1 MYFKE
6 INMGRIILDEQGNP
20 IWGNPQDRLNEIK
33 FILQPHLE
41 DIKKKI
47 EFNDKKMYPQKL
59 NFIPTITNLLDGY
72 LRKKRLI
79 RYDYAIDIDSETLYE
94 FSNAFF
100 DLLIFIRG
108 YVPEYIANKQTFCAF
123 IGFATSVFN
132 ELQNSQDGDIVA
144 IIDNLLDSFRETN
157 MSGAMGG
164 TVNTTAT
171 FNRMRA
177 KDSGY
182 SMQLKADEQQ
192 QTANTMI
199 VMDNDTVKKQLEN
212 VFGGKFIGKSK

>member
-1 MYFKE
+1 
-6 INMGRIILDEQGNP
+6 MGRIILDENGNS
-20 IWGNPQDRLNEIK
+20 IWGEPQERFNEIK
-33 FILQPHLE
+33 NILQPHLE

-47 EFNDKKMYPQKL
+47 EVNDKRMYPQKL
-59 NFIPTITNLLDGY
+59 NFIPNVTNLLDGY

-79 RYDYAIDIDSETLYE
+79 RYDYAINIDADTLQD
-94 FSNAFF
+94 FSVAFF
-100 DLLIFIRG
+100 DLLIFIRQ
-108 YVPEYIANKQTFCAF
+108 YVPEYVANKQTFCAF
-123 IGFATSVFN
+123 VSISVSAFN
-132 ELQNSQDGDIVA
+132 ELRNSQDGDIVS
-144 IIDNLLDSFRETN
+144 IIDNLSDSFMETN

-192 QTANTMI
+192 QGGNTLVI
-199 VMDNDTVKKQLEN
+199 MDNDTAKKRLSN
-212 VFGGKFIGKSK
+212 IFGNKLLK

>member
-6 INMGRIILDEQGNP
+6 IIMGRIILDEQGNP
-20 IWGNPQDRLNEIK
+20 IWGEPQERLNDIK

-59 NFIPTITNLLDGY
+59 NFIPSITNLLDGY

-79 RYDYAIDIDSETLYE
+79 RYDYAIDIDAETLHEY
-94 FSNAFF
+94 SSAFF

-108 YVPEYIANKQTFCAF
+108 YVPEYVANKQTFCAF
-123 IGFATSVFN
+123 VSISVSAFN
-132 ELQNSQDGDIVA
+132 ELRNSTDGDIVA
-144 IIDNLLDSFRETN
+144 IIENLSDSFMETN

-192 QTANTMI
+192 QTGNTMI
-199 VMDNDTVKKQLEN
+199 VMDNDTVKKQLES

>member
-1 MYFKE
+1 
-6 INMGRIILDEQGNP
+6 MGRIILDADGNS
-20 IWGNPQDRLNEIK
+20 IWADSGERLKDIK

-47 EFNDKKMYPQKL
+47 DANDKRMYPQKL

-72 LRKKRLI
+72 LRKKRLV
-79 RYDYAIDIDSETLYE
+79 RYDYAKDIDADTLQE
-94 FSNAFF
+94 FSEAFF
-100 DLLIFIRG
+100 DLLIFIRN
-108 YVPEYIANKQTFCAF
+108 YVPEYVANKQTFCAF
-123 IGFATSVFN
+123 VSISVSAFN
-132 ELQNSQDGDIVA
+132 ELRNSNDGDIVA
-144 IIDNLLDSFRETN
+144 IIENLSDSFMETN

-192 QTANTMI
+192 QQSNNLI
-199 VMDNDTVKKQLEN
+199 IMDNDTVKKQLES

>member
-1 MYFKE
+1 
-6 INMGRIILDEQGNP
+6 MGRIILDEQGNS
-20 IWGNPQDRLNEIK
+20 IWGEPQERLNDIK

-47 EFNDKKMYPQKL
+47 EANDKRMYPQKL
-59 NFIPTITNLLDGY
+59 NFIPNITNLLDGY

-79 RYDYAIDIDSETLYE
+79 RYDYAIDIDAETLQG
-94 FSNAFF
+94 FSEAFF

-108 YVPEYIANKQTFCAF
+108 YVPEYVANKQTFCAF
-123 IGFATSVFN
+123 VSISVSAFN
-132 ELQNSQDGDIVA
+132 DLKNSQDGDIVS
-144 IIDNLLDSFRETN
+144 IIDNLSDSFMETN
-157 MSGAMGG
+157 MIGAMGG

-199 VMDNDTVKKQLEN
+199 IMDNDTVKKKLEGM
-212 VFGGKFIGKSK
+212 FGGKLLGGKK

>member
-1 MYFKE
+1 
-6 INMGRIILDEQGNP
+6 MGTIILDANGNS
-20 IWGNPQDRLNEIK
+20 IWGESSERLKDIK
-33 FILQPHLE
+33 SILQSHLE
-41 DIKKKI
+41 EIKKKI

-59 NFIPTITNLLDGY
+59 NFIPNITNLLDGY
-72 LRKKRLI
+72 LRKKRLV
-79 RYDYAIDIDSETLYE
+79 RYDYAINIDADTLQE
-94 FSNAFF
+94 FSEAFF
-100 DLLIFIRG
+100 DLLIFIRT
-108 YVPEYIANKQTFCAF
+108 YVPEYVANKQTFCAF
-123 IGFATSVFN
+123 ISIPVSAFN
-132 ELQNSQDGDIVA
+132 ELRNSTDGDIVA
-144 IIDNLLDSFRETN
+144 IIENLSDSFMETN

-192 QTANTMI
+192 QQSNNLI
-199 VMDNDTVKKQLEN
+199 IMDNDTVKKQLES